1 VSKETAFV
9 MIKAAKTRRDNR
21 PMRKMILVTIPALL
35 LLTLASVSASAQGTE
50 KKETEKTTTLDAW
63 RQALPDGSANTP
75 PIVAMDESKDN
86 VESEETPAQIE
97 KRILDLERRLMEAL
111 KLRDSV
117 TLKRFLADDFILAG
131 LNLSGTQSDKTRY
144 IEWAL
149 KNLELK
155 SYNLE
160 KTTVR
165 VYPSTAIVTFNY
177 KRQAIVAGSP
187 ADGDFIVTNVWVKRG
202 KLWQAASH
210 HISLLPKP

>member
-1 VSKETAFV
+1 
-9 MIKAAKTRRDNR
+9 
-21 PMRKMILVTIPALL
+21 MRKMISAAIPALL
-35 LLTLASVSASAQGTE
+35 LLTLANATVSAQGTQ

-63 RQALPDGSANTP
+63 RQALPDGDQSANTP
-75 PIVAMDESKDN
+75 PTVAMGDSKDN
-86 VESEETPAQIE
+86 VETEETPAQIE

-111 KLRDSV
+111 KMRDSA

-131 LNLSGTQSDKTRY
+131 MNINGSGGGGGAAAQSSDKSRY

-160 KTTVR
+160 KTTLR

-177 KRQAIVAGSP
+177 KRQASVAGAP
-187 ADGDFIVTNVWVKRG
+187 ADGDFIVTDVWVKRG
-202 KLWQAASH
+202 KRWQAVSH
-210 HISLLPKP
+210 HISPSPKP

>member
-1 VSKETAFV
+1 
-9 MIKAAKTRRDNR
+9 
-21 PMRKMILVTIPALL
+21 MRKMILVIMPALL
-35 LLTLASVSASAQGTE
+35 LITLASAGARAQGTD

-63 RQALPDGSANTP
+63 RQALPDADQSANMP
-75 PIVAMDESKDN
+75 PTVAMDESKDN

-97 KRILDLERRLMEAL
+97 KRILDLERRLLEAL
-111 KLRDSV
+111 KMRDSA
-117 TLKRFLADDFILAG
+117 TLKRFLADDFVLAG
-131 LNLSGTQSDKTRY
+131 MNLTGTEAQSVKTRY

-149 KNLELK
+149 RNLELK

-177 KRQAIVAGSP
+177 KRQASVAGAP
-187 ADGDFIVTNVWVKRG
+187 ADGDFIVTDVWVKRG
-202 KLWQAASH
+202 KRWQAASH

>member
-1 VSKETAFV
+1 
-9 MIKAAKTRRDNR
+9 
-21 PMRKMILVTIPALL
+21 MRKIILAIMPALL
-35 LLTLASVSASAQGTE
+35 LMTLASLSARAQGTV

-63 RQALPDGSANTP
+63 RQALPDGESSNTP
-75 PIVAMDESKDN
+75 PVVAMDESKDN

-97 KRILDLERRLMEAL
+97 KRILDLETRLMEAL

-117 TLKRFLADDFILAG
+117 ALKRFLADDFILAG
-131 LNLSGTQSDKTRY
+131 LNITGTPAQSDKTRY

-160 KTTVR
+160 KPTVR
-165 VYPSTAIVTFNY
+165 VYPTTVIVTFNY
-177 KRQAIVAGSP
+177 KRQAMVAGSP
-187 ADGDFIVTNVWVKRG
+187 ADGDFIVTDVWVKRG
-202 KLWQAASH
+202 KRWQAASH

>member
-1 VSKETAFV
+1 
-9 MIKAAKTRRDNR
+9 M
-21 PMRKMILVTIPALL
+21 
-35 LLTLASVSASAQGTE
+35 TLASVSASAQGTE
-50 KKETEKTTTLDAW
+50 KKETEKTTLDAW
-63 RQALPDGSANTP
+63 RQALPDSDQSANTP
-75 PIVAMDESKDN
+75 PTVAMDDSKDN

-117 TLKRFLADDFILAG
+117 ALKRFLADDFILAG
-131 LNLSGTQSDKTRY
+131 MNLNGTAAQSDKIRY

-149 KNLELK
+149 RNLELK

-165 VYPSTAIVTFNY
+165 VYPSTVIVTFNY

-187 ADGDFIVTNVWVKRG
+187 ADGEFIVTDVWVRRG
-202 KLWQAASH
+202 KRWEAASH
-210 HISLLPKP
+210 HISPLPKP

>member
-1 VSKETAFV
+1 
-9 MIKAAKTRRDNR
+9 M
-21 PMRKMILVTIPALL
+21 PALL
-35 LLTLASVSASAQGTE
+35 LLILVTVGARAQGTE

-63 RQALPDGSANTP
+63 REALPDGDQSANIAP
-75 PIVAMDESKDN
+75 KVAPGDSKDN

-111 KLRDSV
+111 KTRDAA

-131 LNLSGTQSDKTRY
+131 MNFSGNAAQTDKTRY

-177 KRQAIVAGSP
+177 KRQASVAGSP
-187 ADGDFIVTNVWVKRG
+187 ADGDFIVTDVWVKRG
-202 KLWQAASH
+202 KRWQAASH
-210 HISLLPKP
+210 HISLLPKT